1 MILILITIYD
11 FQNLPLVM
19 TNAPSVAIGQPCQ
32 INIQIY
38 KKRLAGAQ
46 LAVIGSWLDLTL
58 SSDRMLAA
66 LRHFFLVVGGCLPEF
81 ILKS

>member
-1 MILILITIYD
+1 M
-11 FQNLPLVM
+11 P
-19 TNAPSVAIGQPCQ
+19 VAAGQPCR

-46 LAVIGSWLDLTL
+46 LAGIGSWLDLTL

-66 LRHFFLVVGGCLPEF
+66 LRPFFSCCGWLSARIIF
-81 ILKS
+81 KS